1 MKKYKIGEVGKEF
14 GVSIDAL
21 RFYEKKGFL
30 KPQKDKDNG
39 FRFYTYEDFGVFLAI
54 RSFRQMGFH
63 VKEIG
68 SIFNGLEYDDIMKKC
83 NDKIAEKNEAIKQ
96 LELETKQINE
106 FINLLKEYKQED
118 KQWVIKPAGTYY
130 FLKHVHINDG
140 ALCVNP
146 LLKEWLNFL
155 PTVSTAL
162 CIPLEEYKVKNID
175 NSYWVMA
182 ISELKMKEC
191 QLPIDDSVFQ
201 IEMGEC
207 LHYLYEKDVNE
218 PLSALI
224 LDEAF
229 HIMQSHGYVLNGDI
243 LCRYVCETKSEEKTM
258 DHYVIMIPIIKT
270 KSEVI
275 GTEG

>member
-14 GVSIDAL
+14 GFSIDAL

-39 FRFYTYEDFGVFLAI
+39 FRFYTYEDFGVFVAI

-106 FINLLKEYKQED
+106 FMIVLKEYKEKGQR
-118 KQWVIKPAGTYY
+118 WIIKPTGTYC
-130 FLKHVHINDG
+130 FFKHFQLNEG
-140 ALCVNP
+140 TLCVNP
-146 LLKEWLNFL
+146 LLKKWMDFL
-155 PTVSTAL
+155 PTVFPAL
-162 CIPLEEYKVKNID
+162 CIPLEQYKMKNID

-182 ISELKMKEC
+182 ISELKMNEH
-191 QLPIDDSVFQ
+191 QLPVDETVLRID
-201 IEMGEC
+201 MGEC
-207 LHYLYEKDVNE
+207 LHYVYEKGVNE
-218 PLSALI
+218 PLSALV
-224 LDEAF
+224 LDEPLQ
-229 HIMQSHGYVLNGDI
+229 IIKDLGYTLNGDV
-243 LCRYVCETKSEEKTM
+243 LCRYVCEIKNQEKTLEQ
-258 DHYVIMIPIIKT
+258 YILVIPIMKT
-270 KSEVI
+270 KSE
-275 GTEG
+275 